1 MTLKLHGV
9 YFVLCPKQGTKI
21 EGVVLNRVCVLGIVC
36 PKRGQGFKP
45 SAAHRYPNI
54 NRVSPPPSPR
64 GTANFS
70 KQLKAYQINLD
81 QCLGNCPPTPPL
93 SQHFSLS

>member
-21 EGVVLNRVCVLGIVC
+21 EGVVLNRAYILGIVR
-36 PKRGQGFKP
+36 PKRGQGFKL
-45 SAAHRYPNI
+45 SAAHRYLNI
-54 NRVSPPPSPR
+54 NRVSAPPPR
-64 GTANFS
+64 GTAIFS
-70 KQLKAYQINLD
+70 KQLKAYQINPD
-81 QCLGNCPPTPPL
+81 QCLGNWPPTPPL